1 MTERTESAQ
10 VEQVESEVETTPE
23 PQSPSESRLLDQ
35 FKRRCQ
41 DAASASL
48 DMGRIGIEYIR
59 VRMALS
65 DSISRDSCTA
75 NLRNAWQEQAAEVIS
90 TDRVNKLLRQYAT
103 YHVLSESTGAGRA
116 SGRKGKYPA
125 IRVIEAF
132 TPLVERDVK
141 SRAEVWLLTPG
152 TAEAAKVLWS
162 QALEVAMTGADA
174 ANAVS
179 KLLAEHKA
187 TEALRLAKLAAENP
201 ADQTLAAEAR
211 RAQAESD
218 KANAKLA
225 PQEGTS
231 KPKSRLPRGNGIDDI
246 PAFIYDRI
254 ASSEE
259 PDDLLESILEGLKGH
274 PALSKR
280 GHRAIDSALVILG
293 RADKAPQASENG
305 QAVAA

>member
-1 MTERTESAQ
+1 M
-10 VEQVESEVETTPE
+10 
-23 PQSPSESRLLDQ
+23 
-35 FKRRCQ
+35 
-41 DAASASL
+41 
-48 DMGRIGIEYIR
+48 
-59 VRMALS
+59 
-65 DSISRDSCTA
+65 
-75 NLRNAWQEQAAEVIS
+75 
-90 TDRVNKLLRQYAT
+90 AT
-103 YHVLSESTGAGRA
+103 YSWHGRGGKGLVVA
-116 SGRKGKYPA
+116 SFGSGH
-125 IRVIEAF
+125 
-132 TPLVERDVK
+132 D
-141 SRAEVWLLTPG
+141 
-152 TAEAAKVLWS
+152 
-162 QALEVAMTGADA
+162 GADA

-187 TEALRLAKLAAENP
+187 AEAIRLAKLAAENP
-201 ADQTLAAEAR
+201 TDQTLAAEAR

-225 PQEGTS
+225 PPKGTS

-280 GHRAIDSALVILG
+280 GHRALDAALVILG
-293 RADKAPQASENG
+293 RADKVKEPSENG